1 MNYLLFLC
9 FYFFLLSLHPKSERM
24 EKSFFKSRWVRI
36 IGWTMAIVIAIVAIL
51 STVANSSIVEDELI
65 ELATNTLSKEL
76 NADVKIKH
84 IGINLLAQH
93 VTIEG
98 VTLKDME
105 QRDMVKIKD
114 IWVNLRL
121 RPLLRG
127 QLILRSVK
135 VNDIDLLILKPDDG
149 PANYQFLIDN
159 PKKKNKDKKKKKGS
173 AIKVDLNGAI
183 INNIHIKYNHE
194 PYNINQIVYH
204 HLYGKHTVTVNHLM
218 AAWNQYR
225 KKGIVHWNI
234 DSGLLTVNISD
245 DGKKKSVDVKGLNL
259 RSDNQ
264 RPRRNTGK
272 PHHGFFDDGHFDI
285 LADLSADIL
294 YIGKDSVTAR
304 LTRGC
309 AKDSVG
315 GINLT
320 DLRTDIAV
328 IGKKVHLTNAVV
340 QQGTTRLDIPKADLT
355 LPNKKTGTTLSYNA
369 DTIYGRA
376 ILKDISRPFAPV
388 LHNFTIPLNLR
399 VGINGTNKGMNFRGI
414 HVNTDDNKLVINATG
429 NLRNFSPAKDLM
441 LHFYV
446 HDMIAKSGIK
456 DKIVNQFTV
465 KKYMMY
471 QLYALGV
478 IKYHGEFDILWRREL
493 FRGLLHTEKGDIDFD
508 LEIDGINKYLKG
520 KVSTDSLKLG
530 DLFQLKKIG
539 NIDCNASFQIDISKE
554 RTAEM
559 RKEKGGK
566 LPIGNVKA
574 DVKKI
579 GYRNITLKNIV
590 ADITS
595 DGALASGDVTMK
607 GSLTDL
613 MLQFSFTNTNEM
625 SKMKVKPKLKF
636 RKYIKDDDD

>member
-1 MNYLLFLC
+1 
-9 FYFFLLSLHPKSERM
+9 
-24 EKSFFKSRWVRI
+24 
-36 IGWTMAIVIAIVAIL
+36 
-51 STVANSSIVEDELI
+51 
-65 ELATNTLSKEL
+65 
-76 NADVKIKH
+76 
-84 IGINLLAQH
+84 
-93 VTIEG
+93 
-98 VTLKDME
+98 
-105 QRDMVKIKD
+105 
-114 IWVNLRL
+114 
-121 RPLLRG
+121 
-127 QLILRSVK
+127 
-135 VNDIDLLILKPDDG
+135 
-149 PANYQFLIDN
+149 
-159 PKKKNKDKKKKKGS
+159 
-173 AIKVDLNGAI
+173 
-183 INNIHIKYNHE
+183 
-194 PYNINQIVYH
+194 
-204 HLYGKHTVTVNHLM
+204 M

-355 LPNKKTGTTLSYNA
+355 LPNKKAGTTLSYNA

-625 SKMKVKPKLKF
+625 HKMKVKPKLKF

>member
-1 MNYLLFLC
+1 
-9 FYFFLLSLHPKSERM
+9 M

-51 STVANSSIVEDELI
+51 STVANSSFVEDELI

-127 QLILRSVK
+127 QLVLRSVK
-135 VNDIDLLILKPDDG
+135 VNDIDLLILKPEDG

-315 GINLT
+315 GIDLT

-429 NLRNFSPAKDLM
+429 NLRNFSPAKDLN

-625 SKMKVKPKLKF
+625 HKMKVKPKLKF

>member
-1 MNYLLFLC
+1 
-9 FYFFLLSLHPKSERM
+9 M

-429 NLRNFSPAKDLM
+429 NLRNFSPAKDLN

-530 DLFQLKKIG
+530 ELFQLKKIG
-539 NIDCNASFQIDISKE
+539 NIDCKASFQIDISKE

-636 RKYIKDDDD
+636 RKYIKDDDDD

>member
-1 MNYLLFLC
+1 
-9 FYFFLLSLHPKSERM
+9 M

-429 NLRNFSPAKDLM
+429 NLRNFSPAKDLN

-625 SKMKVKPKLKF
+625 HKMKVKPKLKF
-636 RKYIKDDDD
+636 RKYIKDDDDD

>member
-1 MNYLLFLC
+1 
-9 FYFFLLSLHPKSERM
+9 
-24 EKSFFKSRWVRI
+24 
-36 IGWTMAIVIAIVAIL
+36 MAIVIAIVAIL
-51 STVANSSIVEDELI
+51 STVANSSFVEDELI

-127 QLILRSVK
+127 QLVLRSVK
-135 VNDIDLLILKPDDG
+135 VNDIDLLILKPEDG

-315 GINLT
+315 GIDLT

-429 NLRNFSPAKDLM
+429 NLRNFSPAKDLN

-625 SKMKVKPKLKF
+625 HKMKVKPKLKF

>member
-1 MNYLLFLC
+1 M
-9 FYFFLLSLHPKSERM
+9 
-24 EKSFFKSRWVRI
+24 
-36 IGWTMAIVIAIVAIL
+36 
-51 STVANSSIVEDELI
+51 
-65 ELATNTLSKEL
+65 
-76 NADVKIKH
+76 
-84 IGINLLAQH
+84 
-93 VTIEG
+93 
-98 VTLKDME
+98 
-105 QRDMVKIKD
+105 
-114 IWVNLRL
+114 
-121 RPLLRG
+121 
-127 QLILRSVK
+127 
-135 VNDIDLLILKPDDG
+135 
-149 PANYQFLIDN
+149 
-159 PKKKNKDKKKKKGS
+159 
-173 AIKVDLNGAI
+173 
-183 INNIHIKYNHE
+183 
-194 PYNINQIVYH
+194 
-204 HLYGKHTVTVNHLM
+204 
-218 AAWNQYR
+218 
-225 KKGIVHWNI
+225 
-234 DSGLLTVNISD
+234 
-245 DGKKKSVDVKGLNL
+245 
-259 RSDNQ
+259 
-264 RPRRNTGK
+264 
-272 PHHGFFDDGHFDI
+272 
-285 LADLSADIL
+285 SADIL

-388 LHNFTIPLNLR
+388 LRNFTIPLNLR
-399 VGINGTNKGMNFRGI
+399 VGLNGTNKGMNFRGI

-429 NLRNFSPAKDLM
+429 NLRNFSPAKDLN

-636 RKYIKDDDD
+636 RKYIKDDDDD

>member
-93 VTIEG
+93 VTVEG

-159 PKKKNKDKKKKKGS
+159 PKKKNKDKKKGS

-245 DGKKKSVDVKGLNL
+245 DGKEKSIDVKGLNL

-636 RKYIKDDDD
+636 RKYIKDDDDD

>member
-1 MNYLLFLC
+1 
-9 FYFFLLSLHPKSERM
+9 M

-355 LPNKKTGTTLSYNA
+355 LPNKKAGTTLSYNA

-429 NLRNFSPAKDLM
+429 NLRNFSPAKDLN

-625 SKMKVKPKLKF
+625 HKMKVKPKLKF